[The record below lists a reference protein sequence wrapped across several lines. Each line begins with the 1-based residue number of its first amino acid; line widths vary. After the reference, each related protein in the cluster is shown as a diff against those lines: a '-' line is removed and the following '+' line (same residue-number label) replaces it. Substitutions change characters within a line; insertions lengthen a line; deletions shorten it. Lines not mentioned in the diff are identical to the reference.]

1 MHEERSTPGTCS
13 SATLL
18 RTKNPF
24 VRRLAEELNKHV
36 RVWYDDFTLRIGDS
50 LRRSIDKGVANS
62 RYGIVIMSP
71 RFFAKEWPQ
80 KEIDGLFERERDGR
94 KVILPIWL
102 DIDAET
108 VRRYSPML
116 ADRVAARAEEGTD
129 VLVAKV
135 LDILLLTR

>member
-1 MHEERSTPGTCS
+1 
-13 SATLL
+13 
-18 RTKNPF
+18 
-24 VRRLAEELNKHV
+24 
-36 RVWYDDFTLRIGDS
+36 
-50 LRRSIDKGVANS
+50 
-62 RYGIVIMSP
+62 MSP